1 MTWTDERIELLKKLW
16 ADGLSA
22 SQIAAELGGVT
33 RNAVIGKVHR
43 LGLSGR
49 VKSAGSAAP
58 RPRKPVI
65 RPASSSSSSRPSSTS
80 SPGSF
85 SVRGNVALK
94 PVIVAETNAVAM
106 VEQEAEDVV
115 VAMSRRVSIMELR
128 EGVCKWPL
136 GDPMTADFV
145 YCGADCT
152 VGTVYCSC
160 HSRMAYQPTQDRRRG
175 PEVRR

>member
-49 VKSAGSAAP
+49 AKSTGSGTP
-58 RPRKPVI
+58 RPRKPVT
-65 RPASSSSSSRPSSTS
+65 RQSTVSRSQSTS
-80 SPGSF
+80 SF

-94 PVIVAETNAVAM
+94 PVIMLDAAVMAVAEIQ
-106 VEQEAEDVV
+106 QEEVV
-115 VAMSRRVSIMELR
+115 VAMSRRVSIMELK
-128 EGVCKWPL
+128 EGVCRWPL
-136 GDPMTADFV
+136 GDPMSADFV
-145 YCGADCT
+145 YCGADST
-152 VGTVYCSC
+152 GGAVYCSC
-160 HSRMAYQPTQDRRRG
+160 HSRMAYQPTQDRRRQ
-175 PEVRR
+175 PEMRR

>member
-49 VKSAGSAAP
+49 VKSNGSGAP
-58 RPRKPVI
+58 RPRKPVV
-65 RPASSSSSSRPSSTS
+65 RQASAAPRAPSPAPQ
-80 SPGSF
+80 SF
-85 SVRGNVALK
+85 AVRGNVALK
-94 PVIVAETNAVAM
+94 PVIVSETSAVA
-106 VEQEAEDVV
+106 VIEEEAEDVV
-115 VAMSRRVSIMELR
+115 VPMSRRVSIMELR
-128 EGVCKWPL
+128 EGVCKWPM
-136 GDPMTADFV
+136 GDPMASDFV

-152 VGTVYCSC
+152 VGTVYCSH
-160 HSRMAYQPTQDRRRG
+160 HSRVAYQPTQDRRRA
-175 PEVRR
+175 PEARR